1 MLEQVIRQVADKLGI
16 KANRNAVEALN
27 ISLKAEIPGFSRGLS
42 EALSWGIVNLIC
54 KNILGREPFKLSIR
68 MVEPQVFWAPPY
80 KISGKQL

>member
-27 ISLKAEIPGFSRGLS
+27 ISLEAEIPGFSR
-42 EALSWGIVNLIC
+42 GIVNLIC